1 MKIDNILKYKL
12 LIILF
17 SFLLSIYLIE
27 YGLIHNYIKTLI
39 LIILS
44 LIINSSLIKNILLL
58 ILIINAVDNIFQIGI
73 LIQNSQNFFEN
84 EQRYIG
90 NIFELSINIIIVNLI
105 FHIIREEGISS
116 FENHREEKEL
126 EDKTD
131 DI

>member
-116 FENHREEKEL
+116 IENHREEKEL